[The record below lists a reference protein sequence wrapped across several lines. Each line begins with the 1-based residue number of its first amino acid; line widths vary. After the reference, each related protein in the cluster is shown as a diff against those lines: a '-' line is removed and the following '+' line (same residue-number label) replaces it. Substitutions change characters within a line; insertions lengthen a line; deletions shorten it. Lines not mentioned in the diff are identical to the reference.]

1 MIGRAEPQ
9 NEDLLRKYQALLAYV
24 FYSQA
29 VRGAEYTIIA
39 GKLEVH
45 AHDELKHA
53 LIISRQIN
61 VLGNC
66 RLWRPGRANLEPAEK
81 TCFALTS
88 KTKTRPF
95 ASIATAFASAKRSE
109 IFAMAKQLVRF

>member
-24 FYSQA
+24 FYSQV
-29 VRGAEYTIIA
+29 VRGAEYTTIA

-53 LIISRQIN
+53 LIISRQID

-66 RLWRPGRANLEPAEK
+66 RPWRPGLCEPRTRRR

-95 ASIATAFASAKRSE
+95 VGIATAFASAKRSE
-109 IFAMAKQLVRF
+109 DFAMAKQLVRF